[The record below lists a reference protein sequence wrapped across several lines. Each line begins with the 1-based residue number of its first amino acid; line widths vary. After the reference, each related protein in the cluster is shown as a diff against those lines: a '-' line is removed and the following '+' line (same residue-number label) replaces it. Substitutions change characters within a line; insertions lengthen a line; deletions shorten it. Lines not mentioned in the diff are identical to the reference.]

1 MPAEGLA
8 HPTDRTRGPGL
19 IAQHVDHPTG
29 GYSPSPPTSVPPGA
43 TDQAAQTRSV
53 ASGVVSDAGV
63 ARQRRLAEELAES
76 GLVLDGDDALRALL
90 LEEIDHAMRPEVHE
104 RRVVSSGT
112 IVQPRS
118 DPATWSSATQLDI
131 LHGSADQQP
140 LPDARRFADG
150 LSSWLLRRTDGTTEW
165 MVFNRPAGSERD
177 LVVLAA
183 ALDATI
189 VQRHP
194 AGAVRVVGSFG
205 VLRWN
210 GFDWHREAPARTW
223 IDAVTTPLASGDA
236 AVIEDMLKFAIH
248 DLGSLRI
255 GALLI
260 YRPVGDPGPAV
271 EERLP
276 TPPPLRIRTPAHL
289 APLRHALAQV
299 DGAAVFDADGV
310 LRQLGVRLVP
320 SDHAEKT
327 VEPLRG
333 TRHTSARRYSHD
345 DPLAT
350 IIAVSD
356 DGPVSVFRN
365 GSILAN
371 SHGD

>member
-1 MPAEGLA
+1 M
-8 HPTDRTRGPGL
+8 
-19 IAQHVDHPTG
+19 
-29 GYSPSPPTSVPPGA
+29 
-43 TDQAAQTRSV
+43 
-53 ASGVVSDAGV
+53 SDPGV
-63 ARQRRLAEELAES
+63 ARQRRLAEELEES
-76 GLVLDGDDALRALL
+76 GLVVEGAHALRALL
-90 LEEIDHAMRPEVHE
+90 LEEVDHVVRPDVHE

-112 IVQPRS
+112 ILEPRS
-118 DPATWSSATQLDI
+118 DPATWEPGTQLEI
-131 LHGSADQQP
+131 LRGSADQQP
-140 LPDARRFADG
+140 LLDARRFADG

-177 LVVLAA
+177 LVVLASVF
-183 ALDATI
+183 DATI

-205 VLRWN
+205 VLRWD
-210 GFDWHREAPARTW
+210 GFSWHREPPVKSW
-223 IDAVTTPLASGDA
+223 IDAVTTALTHGDT
-236 AVIEDMLKFAIH
+236 AVIEDMLEFAVH

-260 YRPVGDPGPAV
+260 YRPDGDPGPAV

-276 TPPPLRIRTPAHL
+276 TPPPLRIRTPTHL

-320 SDHAEKT
+320 SNQAEET

-350 IIAVSD
+350 VIAVSD

-365 GSILAN
+365 GAILAN

>member
-1 MPAEGLA
+1 M
-8 HPTDRTRGPGL
+8 
-19 IAQHVDHPTG
+19 
-29 GYSPSPPTSVPPGA
+29 
-43 TDQAAQTRSV
+43 
-53 ASGVVSDAGV
+53 SDPGV
-63 ARQRRLAEELAES
+63 ARRRRLAEELAES
-76 GLVLDGDDALRALL
+76 GLVVEGTDAFRALL
-90 LEEIDHAMRPEVHE
+90 LEEVDHVVRPDVHE

-112 IVQPRS
+112 ILEPRS
-118 DPATWSSATQLDI
+118 DPATWEAGTQLDI
-131 LHGSADQQP
+131 LRGSADQQP

-150 LSSWLLRRTDGTTEW
+150 LSSWLLRRSDGTTEW
-165 MVFNRPAGSERD
+165 MVLDRPAGSERD
-177 LVVLAA
+177 LVVLASVF
-183 ALDATI
+183 DATI

-194 AGAVRVVGSFG
+194 VGSVRVVGSFG

-210 GFDWHREAPARTW
+210 GFSWHREPPVKSW
-223 IDAVTTPLASGDA
+223 IDAVTTPLFHGDA

-260 YRPVGDPGPAV
+260 YRPDGDPGPAV

-276 TPPPLRIRTPAHL
+276 TPPPLRIRTATHL

-310 LRQLGVRLVP
+310 LRRLGVRLVP
-320 SDHAEKT
+320 SNRAEET

-350 IIAVSD
+350 VIAVSD

-365 GSILAN
+365 GAVLVN

>member
-1 MPAEGLA
+1 M
-8 HPTDRTRGPGL
+8 
-19 IAQHVDHPTG
+19 
-29 GYSPSPPTSVPPGA
+29 
-43 TDQAAQTRSV
+43 
-53 ASGVVSDAGV
+53 SDPGV
-63 ARQRRLAEELAES
+63 ARRRRLAEELAES
-76 GLVLDGDDALRALL
+76 GLVVEGTDTFRALL
-90 LEEIDHAMRPEVHE
+90 LEEVDHVVRPDVHE

-112 IVQPRS
+112 IVEPRS
-118 DPATWSSATQLDI
+118 DPTTWESGAQLGI
-131 LHGSADQQP
+131 LRGSADQQP
-140 LPDARRFADG
+140 LADARRFADG
-150 LSSWLLRRTDGTTEW
+150 LSSWLLRRADGTTEW
-165 MVFNRPAGSERD
+165 MVLDRPAGSERD

-183 ALDATI
+183 VFDATI

-194 AGAVRVVGSFG
+194 SGSVRVVGTFG
-205 VLRWN
+205 VLRWD
-210 GFDWHREAPARTW
+210 GFSWHHEPPVKSW
-223 IDAVTTPLASGDA
+223 IDAVTTPSFHGDA

-260 YRPVGDPGPAV
+260 YRPDGDPGPAV

-276 TPPPLRIRTPAHL
+276 TPPPLRIRTATHL
-289 APLRHALAQV
+289 APLRHALTQV

-310 LRQLGVRLVP
+310 LRRLGVRLVP
-320 SDHAEKT
+320 SSRAEET

-350 IIAVSD
+350 VIAVSD

-365 GSILAN
+365 GAVLVN
-371 SHGD
+371 SHSD